1 MSFIRNISATIAGAL
16 LLTSQAVAE
25 EFPSRNIE
33 IIFPW
38 GPGTAMAAV
47 QVIAEG
53 MGNELG
59 VSLPVVSNPGAA
71 GVRAVQTGLDRKAD
85 GYTIIDNWVAPLV
98 LQPIL
103 GNADWAAKDF
113 IPLWSGV
120 TVPFAIAVRK
130 DDDRFPDFPSF
141 VEHVKNNPGEVRYS
155 SGSFGNLPHM
165 IMAQT
170 MRANNAFARNIPYQQ
185 DGDALKDLRA
195 GVIDYM
201 FVSPAT
207 YASNSDAFKAIV
219 VLNDDAGVRKY
230 FDDAPLAGDFGT
242 NIGLSGLAPMGWHW
256 FTLHPDTPADRV
268 KVLSDAMEK
277 TLNNPEVI
285 KRLESLNFFVPKLP
299 PQDFEASVTNVR
311 EQLTAAADAVEW
323 ERAQLGQ

>member
-1 MSFIRNISATIAGAL
+1 MKYTRKLTAVLAGAL
-16 LLTSQAVAE
+16 LAAGPAVAGDY
-25 EFPSRNIE
+25 PDRNIE

-38 GPGTAMAAV
+38 GPGTALSAV

-53 MGNELG
+53 MGAELG

-71 GVRAVQTGLDRKAD
+71 GVRAVQTGLDRAAD

-103 GNADWAAKDF
+103 GNADWSADDF
-113 IPLWSGV
+113 VPLWSGV

-130 DDDRFPDFPSF
+130 DDDRFPDFTAF
-141 VEHVKNNPGEVRYS
+141 VEHMKANPGRVRYS
-155 SGSFGNLPHM
+155 SGSYGNLPHM

-170 MRANNAFARNIPYQQ
+170 MRANGVYARNIPYQQ

-207 YASNSDAFKAIV
+207 YAANSDAFKALV
-219 VLNDDAGVRKY
+219 VLNEDEGVRQY
-230 FDDAPLAGDFGT
+230 FDDAPLVSSFGT
-242 NIGLSGLAPMGWHW
+242 DIGLTGLAPMGWHW
-256 FTLHPDTPADRV
+256 FTVHPDTPEEHV
-268 KVLSDAMEK
+268 EVLRNAMEAA
-277 TLNNPEVI
+277 LNNPEVI
-285 KRLESLNFFVPKLP
+285 DRLVKLNFFVPKLP
-299 PQDFEASVTNVR
+299 PEEFVATINNVR